1 MKELLI
7 IAVGSALVNNVVLSQ
22 FLGICPFL
30 GVSKKIETAAGMGG
44 AVVFVI
50 TIASFITGA
59 IYQFILH
66 PAGFEYLPGYRS
78 TRSVCRNVP
87 QEGYASAL

>member
-1 MKELLI
+1 
-7 IAVGSALVNNVVLSQ
+7 
-22 FLGICPFL
+22 
-30 GVSKKIETAAGMGG
+30 MGG

-66 PAGFEYLPGYRS
+66 PAGFEYLKIDRIHPGYHS
-78 TRSVCRNVP
+78 TGSVCRDVP
-87 QEGYASAL
+87 QKVMPPAL